1 MKKKVQS
8 IIIKI
13 STCTKTELREYAT
26 KLYMSKQDFD
36 KKAWSFIERA
46 IDIQERNLNEHIIS
60 PLAIGGELKEGEIW
74 NLKREDFLTKLFLQY
89 QQPFKTI
96 LLFNILLRNLV
107 I

>member
-36 KKAWSFIERA
+36 KKAWNFIERA
-46 IDIQERNLNEHIIS
+46 IDIQEQNLNEYIIS
-60 PLAIGGELKEGEIW
+60 PLAIDGELKEGEI
-74 NLKREDFLTKLFLQY
+74 
-89 QQPFKTI
+89 
-96 LLFNILLRNLV
+96 
-107 I
+107 

>member
-13 STCTKTELREYAT
+13 YTCTKTELREYAT

-36 KKAWSFIERA
+36 KKAWNFIERA
-46 IDIQERNLNEHIIS
+46 IDIQERNLNEYIIS

-74 NLKREDFLTKLFLQY
+74 NIY
-89 QQPFKTI
+89 
-96 LLFNILLRNLV
+96 
-107 I
+107 